1 MPIYTPKTS
10 RTEFQGG
17 KNILASEHF
26 TFIEAGAT
34 LDGAKFGATYVEV
47 GTAIAQDETTGKWVP
62 FVDADVAKYVDFGIL
77 NVDWNSDGVH
87 DGIVGEVLTRGAV
100 YDARLVGATDAFKE
114 KTPIRYVKEIV

>member
-1 MPIYTPKTS
+1 MPIYTPKQS
-10 RTEFQGG
+10 RSEFKGG

-47 GTAIAQDETTGKWVP
+47 GTAIAQDKTSGKWVP
-62 FVDADVAKYVDFGIL
+62 FVDADVAKYNDFGIL

-100 YDARLVGATDAFKE
+100 YDARLVGATDTFKE
-114 KTPIRYVKEIV
+114 NTPIRYVKEIV

>member
-1 MPIYTPKTS
+1 MPIYTPKQS
-10 RTEFQGG
+10 RTGFQGG

-34 LDGAKFGATYVEV
+34 LDGTKFGDTHVEV

-62 FVDADVAKYVDFGIL
+62 FVDADVDKYVDFGIL
-77 NVDWNSDGVH
+77 NVDWNSDGVN